1 MCNHMQSRSVR
12 KPASKRALVA
22 AKGACRGVARVKIWA
37 VSCIQGAGRVTSPQ
51 AFLVSLRPLGTVQF
65 QTAEAESN
73 GAGQAGSRGLG

>member
-1 MCNHMQSRSVR
+1 M
-12 KPASKRALVA
+12 
-22 AKGACRGVARVKIWA
+22 KIWA